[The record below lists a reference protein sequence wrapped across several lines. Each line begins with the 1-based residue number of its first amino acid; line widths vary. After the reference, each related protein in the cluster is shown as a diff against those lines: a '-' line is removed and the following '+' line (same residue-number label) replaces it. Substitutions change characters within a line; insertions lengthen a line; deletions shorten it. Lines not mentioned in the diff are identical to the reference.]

1 MCCEVRDVSMVWSY
15 ISQPPGQDSTAK
27 GESLLGG
34 VMFPPVWG
42 DPPTSYSTLRLVCCP
57 SCLSL
62 LQNEPLCK
70 HGFALD
76 GGRENPGLGKTE
88 SKVIPDEW
96 VESCLRT

>member
-42 DPPTSYSTLRLVCCP
+42 DPPTFAAVLQHSRAGLLSVLLALAAKRTIVQTWL
-57 SCLSL
+57 CL
-62 LQNEPLCK
+62 
-70 HGFALD
+70 
-76 GGRENPGLGKTE
+76 
-88 SKVIPDEW
+88 
-96 VESCLRT
+96 